1 MVLINVT
8 SLLFLDR
15 KPILDGPDKFN
26 YKFNNNNIMKKSV
39 LKLALLLSAT
49 TFLVSCASQKDV
61 EDLRYQLR
69 VVNKKI
75 EDMRSDTVD
84 PLQKRQA
91 IASGQMDML
100 EQDIL
105 QLKSQLEES
114 YHLNQR
120 LREQNKELGESISS
134 IAQNEATQRKEALR
148 KMEEQ
153 QSLKEAKLTQLLNQ
167 KIREQ
172 EESVKAIQNA
182 RIKDAERRAKEA
194 SIAAELARKRSK
206 SASTRVTSNSS
217 TQGTVKHIKA
227 SKSKKKHS
235 VVAPPIIPTTAHVQP
250 KPTSSVAPPQKA
262 VAKPVKTAAAVNSQ
276 SASTGDSFGNAQKL
290 YDRKKFSQAY
300 SEFDQIATGSDSS
313 KKVDAR
319 YMMGECLFAQKE
331 YDKAI
336 MQYQKIIAQ
345 HSSHGKAPAAMLKQ
359 AMAFEKLAD
368 KDTAKVIYKKVLKKH
383 TNSSEAQTAQKRL
396 DNL

>member
-1 MVLINVT
+1 MVHINVT

-134 IAQNEATQRKEALR
+134 IAQHEATQREEALR

-153 QSLKEAKLTQLLNQ
+153 QNLKEAKLTQLLNQ
-167 KIREQ
+167 KIRLQ
-172 EESVKAIQNA
+172 EESVKAIQKA

-194 SIAAELARKRSK
+194 SIAAELAKNRSR
-206 SASTRVTSNSS
+206 SASTRVTSNS
-217 TQGTVKHIKA
+217 TQGKTRYIKA

-235 VVAPPIIPTTAHVQP
+235 VVAPPIVPTTAQVQP
-250 KPTSSVAPPQKA
+250 KSTSSVAPPRKT
-262 VAKPVKTAAAVNSQ
+262 VSKPVKTAAAVNAQ
-276 SASTGDSFGNAQKL
+276 SASAGDSFGNAQKL
-290 YDRKKFSQAY
+290 YDRKKFNQAY
-300 SEFDQIATGSDSS
+300 SEFDQIATRSNSS
-313 KKVDAR
+313 RKVDAR

-345 HSSHGKAPAAMLKQ
+345 HSSHDKAPAAMLKQ

>member
-1 MVLINVT
+1 
-8 SLLFLDR
+8 
-15 KPILDGPDKFN
+15 
-26 YKFNNNNIMKKSV
+26 MKKSV
-39 LKLALLLSAT
+39 LKLALLLSTT
-49 TFLVSCASQKDV
+49 TFLVSCASQKDA

-69 VVNKKI
+69 IVNKKI
-75 EDMRSDTVD
+75 EDMRSDTVN

-91 IASGQMDML
+91 AASGQMDLL

-120 LREQNKELGESISS
+120 LREQNKELGESIST
-134 IAQNEATQRKEALR
+134 IAKNEASQREEALR

-153 QSLKEAKLTQLLNQ
+153 QQEKEAKLTELLNQ

-172 EESVKAIQNA
+172 EESVKAIQQA
-182 RIKDAERRAKEA
+182 RIKEAERRAKEA
-194 SIAAELARKRSK
+194 SIEAELAKKRSQ
-206 SASTRVTSNSS
+206 SASSNVNS
-217 TQGTVKHIKA
+217 GTGSVRHIKA
-227 SKSKKKHS
+227 SQSKTKHS
-235 VVAPPIIPTTAHVQP
+235 VVAPPIVPNNNQAQTRPSQ
-250 KPTSSVAPPQKA
+250 SVAQPI
-262 VAKPVKTAAAVNSQ
+262 KPVAQSIKPPTPSSSQPATAGNSF
-276 SASTGDSFGNAQKL
+276 AEAQKL
-290 YDRKKFSQAY
+290 FERKKYSEAY
-300 SEFDQIATGSDSS
+300 NEFDQIATHSNASN
-313 KKVDAR
+313 KVDAR

-345 HSSHGKAPAAMLKQ
+345 HSSHSKAPAAMLKQ

-383 TNSSEAQTAQKRL
+383 ASSNEAEIAKQRL

>member
-1 MVLINVT
+1 
-8 SLLFLDR
+8 
-15 KPILDGPDKFN
+15 
-26 YKFNNNNIMKKSV
+26 MKKSV
-39 LKLALLLSAT
+39 LKLALLLSAA

-91 IASGQMDML
+91 AASGHMDLLKEDML
-100 EQDIL
+100 HI
-105 QLKSQLEES
+105 KSQLDES

-134 IAQNEATQRKEALR
+134 VAQNEAAHREEALR
-148 KMEEQ
+148 KMEVN

-167 KIREQ
+167 KIQEQ

-182 RIKDAERRAKEA
+182 RIKEAERRSKEA
-194 SIAAELARKRSK
+194 SIAAELARKRAK
-206 SASTRVTSNSS
+206 SAGDKVSS
-217 TQGTVKHIKA
+217 SQGTTKYIKA
-227 SKSKKKHS
+227 DKSKKNHS
-235 VVAPPIIPTTAHVQP
+235 VVAPPIMPATAQVQ
-250 KPTSSVAPPQKA
+250 
-262 VAKPVKTAAAVNSQ
+262 AKPSQGIAPAKKTLEKPVETAIAINSQ
-276 SASTGDSFGNAQKL
+276 SSSASDPFSDAQKL
-290 YDRKKFSQAY
+290 YDLKKYSQAY
-300 SEFDQIATGSDSS
+300 SQFVQIATQSSSS

-345 HSSHGKAPAAMLKQ
+345 HSDHSKAPAAMLKQ

-368 KDTAKVIYKKVLKKH
+368 SGTAKVIYKKVLKKH
-383 TNSSEAQTAQKRL
+383 ANSSEAQTAQKRL

>member
-1 MVLINVT
+1 
-8 SLLFLDR
+8 
-15 KPILDGPDKFN
+15 
-26 YKFNNNNIMKKSV
+26 MKKSV

-49 TFLVSCASQKDV
+49 TLLVSCASQKDV
-61 EDLRYQLR
+61 QDLRYQLR

-91 IASGQMDML
+91 VASGHMDVL
-100 EQDIL
+100 EQDML

-134 IAQNEATQRKEALR
+134 VAQNEAAYREEALR
-148 KMEEQ
+148 KMEEK
-153 QSLKEAKLTQLLNQ
+153 QSLKEAQLTQLLNQ

-172 EESVKAIQNA
+172 EENVKAIQNA
-182 RIKDAERRAKEA
+182 RIKDAERRSKEA
-194 SIAAELARKRSK
+194 SIAAELARTRSK
-206 SASTRVTSNSS
+206 SAGNKVSSS
-217 TQGTVKHIKA
+217 TGTIRHIKA
-227 SKSKKKHS
+227 RKSKKKHS
-235 VVAPPIIPTTAHVQP
+235 VVAPPIMPATAQVQA
-250 KPTSSVAPPQKA
+250 KPSQSVAPSR
-262 VAKPVKTAAAVNSQ
+262 KPVAQPAKTATAVNSQ
-276 SASTGDSFGNAQKL
+276 STTGGDTFSDAQKL
-290 YDRKKFSQAY
+290 YDRKKYNQAY
-300 SEFDQIATGSDSS
+300 SEFDQIATQSS
-313 KKVDAR
+313 SPKKVDAR

-345 HSSHGKAPAAMLKQ
+345 HSGHAKAPAAMLKQ

-368 KDTAKVIYKKVLKKH
+368 KGTAKVIYKKVLKKH
-383 TNSSEAQTAQKRL
+383 ANSSEAQTAQKRL

>member
-1 MVLINVT
+1 
-8 SLLFLDR
+8 
-15 KPILDGPDKFN
+15 
-26 YKFNNNNIMKKSV
+26 MKKSV
-39 LKLALLLSAT
+39 LKLALLLTAT
-49 TFLVSCASQKDV
+49 TFLASCASQKDV

-91 IASGQMDML
+91 AASGQMDMF

-134 IAQNEATQRKEALR
+134 IAQNEAAHREEALR
-148 KMEEQ
+148 KMAEQ
-153 QSLKEAKLTQLLNQ
+153 QRIKEERLTHLLNQ

-172 EESVKAIQNA
+172 DENVKAIQKA
-182 RIKDAERRAKEA
+182 RIKDAERRAKQA
-194 SIAAELARKRSK
+194 SIAAELAKKRSR
-206 SASTRVTSNSS
+206 SASSQISNS
-217 TQGTVKHIKA
+217 QGTTKHIKA
-227 SKSKKKHS
+227 SKSKKKYS
-235 VVAPPIIPTTAHVQP
+235 VVAPRTLPTTAQVQP
-250 KPTSSVAPPQKA
+250 KSTSRVAPVQKT
-262 VAKPVKTAAAVNSQ
+262 VAQPIKTAAAVNSQ
-276 SASTGDSFGNAQKL
+276 STTAGDSFGSAQKL
-290 YDRKKFSQAY
+290 YNRKKYNQAY
-300 SEFDQIATGSDSS
+300 SEFDQIANLSSSS

-345 HSSHGKAPAAMLKQ
+345 HSSHNKAPAAMLKQ

-383 TNSSEAQTAQKRL
+383 PNSSEAQTAKKRL

>member
-1 MVLINVT
+1 
-8 SLLFLDR
+8 
-15 KPILDGPDKFN
+15 
-26 YKFNNNNIMKKSV
+26 MKKSV
-39 LKLALLLSAT
+39 LKIALLLSTT
-49 TFLVSCASQKDV
+49 TFLVSCASQKDMQ
-61 EDLRYQLR
+61 DLRYQLR

-91 IASGQMDML
+91 AASGHMDLL

-120 LREQNKELGESISS
+120 LREQNKELGESISN
-134 IAQNEATQRKEALR
+134 IAQNEANQREEALR

-153 QSLKEAKLTQLLNQ
+153 QREKETKLTQLLNQ

-172 EESVKAIQNA
+172 EESVKAIQQA
-182 RIKDAERRAKEA
+182 RIKEAERRAKEA
-194 SIAAELARKRSK
+194 SIAAEIARKRSK
-206 SASTRVTSNSS
+206 SASNKVSNS
-217 TQGTVKHIKA
+217 QGTVKHIKA
-227 SKSKKKHS
+227 SSSKKKHS
-235 VVAPPIIPTTAHVQP
+235 VVAPPLATNTGQVQTKPIKNAKQPEKAATAVRSQPPTTGNEF
-250 KPTSSVAPPQKA
+250 S
-262 VAKPVKTAAAVNSQ
+262 
-276 SASTGDSFGNAQKL
+276 NAQTL
-290 YDRKKFSQAY
+290 FERKKYNQAY
-300 SEFDQIATGSDSS
+300 SKFDQIATNSTSPS
-313 KKVDAR
+313 NVDAR

-345 HSSHGKAPAAMLKQ
+345 HSSHSKAPAAMLKQ

-368 KDTAKVIYKKVLKKH
+368 KDTAKVIYKKVLKRH
-383 TNSSEAQTAQKRL
+383 GNSIEAQTAKERL

>member
-1 MVLINVT
+1 MVLISVT
-8 SLLFLDR
+8 SLLFLDH
-15 KPILDGPDKFN
+15 KPIPNGPDKFN

-49 TFLVSCASQKDV
+49 TFLASCASQKDV

-75 EDMRSDTVD
+75 EDMRSETVD

-120 LREQNKELGESISS
+120 LREQNKELGASISS
-134 IAQNEATQRKEALR
+134 IAQNEASQREEALR

-153 QSLKEAKLTQLLNQ
+153 QRLKEEKLTQLLNQ

-172 EESVKAIQNA
+172 EDSVKAIQNA
-182 RIKDAERRAKEA
+182 RIKEAERRAQEA
-194 SIAAELARKRSK
+194 SIAAELAKKRSK
-206 SASTRVTSNSS
+206 TASSQVSSN
-217 TQGTVKHIKA
+217 QGTIRNIKA
-227 SKSKKKHS
+227 SKGKKKYS
-235 VVAPPIIPTTAHVQP
+235 VVAPPTTPITAQAQP
-250 KPTSSVAPPQKA
+250 KSTTIRVAPPQST
-262 VAKPVKTAAAVNSQ
+262 VTQPVKTANAVNSQ
-276 SASTGDSFGNAQKL
+276 SATTVDSYGDAQKL
-290 YDRKKFSQAY
+290 YERKKYSQAY
-300 SEFDQIATGSDSS
+300 SEFDQIARQSS
-313 KKVDAR
+313 SAQNVDAR

-383 TNSSEAQTAQKRL
+383 PNSSEAQTAQDRL

>member
-1 MVLINVT
+1 
-8 SLLFLDR
+8 
-15 KPILDGPDKFN
+15 
-26 YKFNNNNIMKKSV
+26 MKKSV

-49 TFLVSCASQKDV
+49 TFLASCASQKDV

-75 EDMRSDTVD
+75 EDMRSETVD

-120 LREQNKELGESISS
+120 LREQNKELGASISS
-134 IAQNEATQRKEALR
+134 IAQNEASQREEALR

-153 QSLKEAKLTQLLNQ
+153 QRLKEEKLTQLLNQ

-172 EESVKAIQNA
+172 EDSVKAIQNA
-182 RIKDAERRAKEA
+182 RIKEAERRAKEA
-194 SIAAELARKRSK
+194 SIAAELAKKRSK
-206 SASTRVTSNSS
+206 TASSQVTSS
-217 TQGTVKHIKA
+217 QGTIRNIKA
-227 SKSKKKHS
+227 SKGKKKYS
-235 VVAPPIIPTTAHVQP
+235 VVAPPTIPTTAQAQ
-250 KPTSSVAPPQKA
+250 PTSTTSRVAPPQKTDA
-262 VAKPVKTAAAVNSQ
+262 QPVKTANAINSQ
-276 SASTGDSFGNAQKL
+276 SATTGDSYGDAQKL
-290 YDRKKFSQAY
+290 YERKKYSQAY
-300 SEFDQIATGSDSS
+300 SEFDQIARQSS
-313 KKVDAR
+313 SAQKVDAR

-383 TNSSEAQTAQKRL
+383 PNSSEAKTAQDRL